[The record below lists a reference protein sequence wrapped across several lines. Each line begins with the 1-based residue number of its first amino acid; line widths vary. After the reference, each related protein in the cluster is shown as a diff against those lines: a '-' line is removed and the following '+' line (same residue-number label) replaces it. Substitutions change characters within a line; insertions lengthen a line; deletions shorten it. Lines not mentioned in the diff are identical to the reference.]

1 MAEVLLK
8 LADANGNLK
17 GITTSEQDYL
27 AYQAG
32 LQLADADSAE
42 VGSLTRSATGSTS
55 IGSFS
60 DTAFDQAIGT
70 HPGTSITTSTTT
82 TTVYQKTGTASEAGS
97 DFHRPVA
104 LMDDTDTTPPQDIKV
119 MNDTRLNTLVNSLIS
134 TIFTN
139 DYPGTYRL
147 GTSAPSGDYATY
159 ISGIFTDTRTDGT
172 SVTYNLYKRNTYTP
186 PTAVNPLRIANTFDL
201 KEMSDAEIK
210 YTLGQRAKT
219 QIMSTGVG
227 KYQLR
232 SSVQGVPSDPGT
244 WVAKGTATDT
254 KTTTA
259 DVNYTRTSQ
268 TDYQSNYDAA
278 YIRNYEGNYINTYS
292 RTRTSAY
299 TTDYVGYSGAY
310 VATYISNYE
319 GDYISNYEGDY
330 TGANYEAAYDGT
342 FYESAYEGAFYESAY
357 DGTFYDGADYQAAY
371 EGADFQRTSFL
382 TYQTNYQGNYIGDY
396 LGNFQG
402 TYVGDQGYT
411 PSVNYQRTRVTTFI
425 NFFSNPIFY
434 GGRLHGYFGS
444 YGGYF
449 EGNFLGDYVGVQNF
463 QRTSTRSRSST
474 YTNVQNYN
482 GRILYFGGVTV
493 FFAGNYLGDFGAN
506 TYDGDGPSFVGSVTS
521 IFTRTSI
528 TPYTGDYQA
537 GYLGN
542 YIGNFLTD
550 YQGTYQGTYISN
562 YVGDYISNYVG
573 TYLTD
578 YEGTYITAYESAY
591 QSAYESAYDG
601 DYVGDYTGDY
611 IADYEGNYDRDFV
624 GDYEADYIATYI
636 SNYTGDYTGDFSGE
650 TIQAPTTT
658 VETYTLY
665 VRTS

>member
-1 MAEVLLK
+1 MADVLLK
-8 LADANGNLK
+8 LIDANGNLK
-17 GITTSEQDYL
+17 AISTSEQDYL

-32 LQLADADSAE
+32 LQLSDADSAE
-42 VGSLTRSATGSTS
+42 VASLTRSSTGSAS

-82 TTVYQKTGTASEAGS
+82 TTLYQKTGTASEAGA
-97 DFHRPVA
+97 DFHRPVV
-104 LMDDTDTTPPQDIKV
+104 LVDDQDIKV
-119 MNDTRLNTLVNSLIS
+119 VNDTRFNTLVDSLIS

-139 DYPGTYRL
+139 DYPGTYYL
-147 GTSAPSGDYATY
+147 ATTAPSGDYATY
-159 ISGIFTDTRTDGT
+159 ISNIFTDTRTDGT
-172 SVTYNLYKRNTYTP
+172 NVNYNLYKRNALTA
-186 PTAVNPLRIANTFDL
+186 PTTVNPLRIANTFDL

-232 SSVQGVPSDPGT
+232 SSADGVPTDPGT

-259 DVNYTRTSQ
+259 DVAYTRTSQ

-278 YIRNYEGNYINTYS
+278 YVRNYEGNYINTYS
-292 RTRTSAY
+292 RIRTSAY
-299 TTDYVGYSGAY
+299 NTDFVGYAGAY
-310 VATYISNYE
+310 VATYISDYE

-330 TGANYEAAYDGT
+330 TGANYEANYDGAA
-342 FYESAYEGAFYESAY
+342 YESNYDGAFYESAY
-357 DGTFYDGADYQAAY
+357 DGAA
-371 EGADFQRTSFL
+371 FTRTSNVN
-382 TYQTNYQGNYIGDY
+382 YQTGYAGNYTGDFI
-396 LGNFQG
+396 GNFQG

-411 PSVNYQRTRVTTFI
+411 IFIDYTRVSLRRRIAAQIFTT
-425 NFFSNPIFY
+425 FY
-434 GGRLHGYFGS
+434 GGVTRFYSGPQSFY
-444 YGGYF
+444 
-449 EGNFLGDYVGVQNF
+449 EGNFVGNYVGTGNYT
-463 QRTSTRSRSST
+463 RTSTRVCVVT
-474 YTNVQNYN
+474 PIYTANYN
-482 GRILYFGGVTV
+482 GQPPSFYTGYTNYYT
-493 FFAGNYLGDFGAN
+493 GNYVGDFGAN
-506 TYDGDGPSFVGSVTS
+506 TYDGPGPSFIGSVTQN
-521 IFTRTSI
+521 FTRTSI
-528 TPYTGDYQA
+528 TYYVGDYI
-537 GYLGN
+537 GGFVGN
-542 YIGNFLTD
+542 YT
-550 YQGTYQGTYISN
+550 GTYISN
-562 YVGDYISNYVG
+562 YIGTYISNYIG

-591 QSAYESAYDG
+591 QAAYEAAYDG

-624 GDYEADYIATYI
+624 GDYIGDYTATYI
-636 SNYTGDYTGDFSGE
+636 SNYTGDYLGNFAGE

-658 VETYTLY
+658 IETYTLY